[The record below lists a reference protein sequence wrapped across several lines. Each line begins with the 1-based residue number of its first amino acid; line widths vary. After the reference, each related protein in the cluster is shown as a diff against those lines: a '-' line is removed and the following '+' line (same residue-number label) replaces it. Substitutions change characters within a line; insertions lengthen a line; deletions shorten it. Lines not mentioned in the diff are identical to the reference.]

1 MKAEFVFNDQ
11 RIFDEFCNS
20 RCKYCGGFYPSEFRL
35 NFNDD
40 KTLKMPV
47 CWQKR
52 IRDNQN
58 LSKRIPWRPKIS
70 DFFNLGKEVLAA
82 VGKIADYK
90 ILKLSG
96 GEIFLYD
103 DIVGFIESINK
114 NYAAIQL
121 LTNGVALTPKKIDRL
136 AALGNVYFQISL
148 DGVSG
153 KTNFARNGNDTAVE
167 KILGNI
173 KQILKNN
180 IGLEINCVLTKYNTN
195 SFEIMLRYFKGAKN
209 FVLVPRPVRGG
220 PRTILDFSDDQ
231 LQDFKKLVIGK
242 YDLYS
247 DILPPKEYLERL
259 IDVMENGRR
268 NWNCYVPFYVMG
280 VDNYGDIG
288 ACTRTDDLP
297 MIGNIFDNSRKID
310 KIFKS
315 NKNYAPASKPE
326 PCSYCIIQ
334 YEMMNLYTEGI
345 IGQKEMEKIPSFKIP
360 GVMARV
366 DEIRKRLIALGM
378 VK

>member
-1 MKAEFVFNDQ
+1 MTFLIWVK
-11 RIFDEFCNS
+11 
-20 RCKYCGGFYPSEFRL
+20 RC
-35 NFNDD
+35 
-40 KTLKMPV
+40 
-47 CWQKR
+47 
-52 IRDNQN
+52 
-58 LSKRIPWRPKIS
+58 WRQW
-70 DFFNLGKEVLAA
+70 
-82 VGKIADYK
+82 GKIADYK